1 MITWMQKHKK
11 YLVVTI
17 WVSTIAFV
25 GAGFVGWGA
34 YDFNK
39 SRATSIAKVG
49 DIDIS
54 YQRFEQTY
62 AKLFNYYSQLSQRQL
77 SQEEAE
83 QLGLVNI
90 ATQSLIDQA
99 LLLNYAKDLGLDISD
114 EELISE
120 LIKTPS
126 FQKDGTFDTKTYQS
140 TLQRLKITPKEYENE
155 LKDNLLAQKLL
166 STLGL
171 KADTLAQEL
180 LNADISMSD
189 TIKAK
194 VILATLP
201 KISEDEIKQ
210 SWDKNKDLYLSSQK
224 YELNTHFIPAAKD
237 EKIDENA
244 LKAYYDEN
252 RADYKDGS
260 DKIMPF
266 EEAKSAVMADLA
278 FKNAK
283 KGALEEYLK
292 IKKGDKNA
300 SEILIIDSANANDFP
315 LDELKDAK
323 EGEVL
328 KPFTYK
334 NGYLIA
340 KIAKIIAP
348 QPKSY
353 EEAKADVLSALQ
365 LKKMRENLQANAK
378 ASLEKKEELKQ
389 KIKISKDS
397 DENILGLSQE
407 ESIEFISKVFASTDK
422 SGYILLNDKAVVYE
436 IIEQN
441 LFTPNKQFASL
452 LASNAAN
459 IKKSQ
464 LEQGLILA
472 LQKQYIIKKYY
483 K

>member
-17 WVSTIAFV
+17 WVSTVAFV

-49 DIDIS
+49 DIDVS

-62 AKLFNYYSQLSQRQL
+62 SKLYNYYSQLSGKQL
-77 SQEEAE
+77 SQDEAE

-90 ATQSLIDQA
+90 AAQSLIDQA
-99 LLLNYAKDLGLDISD
+99 LLLNYAKDLGLGVSD

-126 FQKDGTFDTKTYQS
+126 FQKDGNFDAMTYQS

-155 LKDNLLAQKLL
+155 LKDNILTKKLL

-171 KADTLAQEL
+171 KADPLASEL

-194 VILATLP
+194 VILATAP

-224 YELNTHFIPAAKD
+224 YELNTHFISSKNND
-237 EKIDENA
+237 KIDDNA

-252 RADYKDGS
+252 RADYKDSS
-260 DKIMPF
+260 DKIMSF
-266 EEAKSAVMADLA
+266 EEAKNAVLADLN

-283 KGALEEYLK
+283 KTALEEYLK
-292 IKKGDKNA
+292 IKKGEKST
-300 SEILIIDSANANDFP
+300 SENLLVDSANANDFP
-315 LDELKDAK
+315 LDELKDVK
-323 EGEVL
+323 EGDVL
-328 KPFTYK
+328 KPFVYK
-334 NGYLIA
+334 DGYLIV
-340 KIAKIIAP
+340 KIAKIIPP
-348 QPKSY
+348 QPKNY

-378 ASLEKKEELKQ
+378 ATLDKKEELKE
-389 KIKISKDS
+389 KITISKDS
-397 DENILGLSQE
+397 DEAILGLNE
-407 ESIEFISKVFASTDK
+407 EQSVEFISKVFASASKD
-422 SGYILLNDKAVVYE
+422 GYILLDDKAVVYE
-436 IIEQN
+436 IINQN
-441 LFTPNKQFASL
+441 LATQNTQFASL

-464 LEQGLILA
+464 LEQGLVSA
-472 LQKQYIIKKYY
+472 LQKQYTIKKYY

>member
-1 MITWMQKHKK
+1 MQKHKK

-120 LIKTPS
+120 LIKTPN

-201 KISEDEIKQ
+201 KISDDEIKDFAYI
-210 SWDKNKDLYLSSQK
+210 SKKL
-224 YELNTHFIPAAKD
+224 D
-237 EKIDENA
+237 EI
-244 LKAYYDEN
+244 
-252 RADYKDGS
+252 S
-260 DKIMPF
+260 
-266 EEAKSAVMADLA
+266 LA
-278 FKNAK
+278 
-283 KGALEEYLK
+283 
-292 IKKGDKNA
+292 
-300 SEILIIDSANANDFP
+300 IDSLNLWVDKTAGEQRLN
-315 LDELKDAK
+315 LK
-323 EGEVL
+323 
-328 KPFTYK
+328 
-334 NGYLIA
+334 
-340 KIAKIIAP
+340 
-348 QPKSY
+348 
-353 EEAKADVLSALQ
+353 
-365 LKKMRENLQANAK
+365 
-378 ASLEKKEELKQ
+378 
-389 KIKISKDS
+389 
-397 DENILGLSQE
+397 
-407 ESIEFISKVFASTDK
+407 
-422 SGYILLNDKAVVYE
+422 LLNAEKE
-436 IIEQN
+436 K
-441 LFTPNKQFASL
+441 LK
-452 LASNAAN
+452 
-459 IKKSQ
+459 
-464 LEQGLILA
+464 
-472 LQKQYIIKKYY
+472 
-483 K
+483 

>member
-49 DIDIS
+49 DIDVS

-62 AKLFNYYSQLSQRQL
+62 SKLYNYYSQLSGKQL
-77 SQEEAE
+77 SQDEAE

-90 ATQSLIDQA
+90 AVESLIDQA
-99 LLLNYAKDLGLDISD
+99 LLLNYAKDLGLGVSD

-126 FQKDGTFDTKTYQS
+126 FQKDGNFDATTYQS
-140 TLQRLKITPKEYENE
+140 TLQVLKITPKEYENE
-155 LKDNLLAQKLL
+155 LKDNILTKKLL
-166 STLGL
+166 SSLGL
-171 KADTLAQEL
+171 KADPLASEL

-194 VILATLP
+194 VILATAP

-210 SWDKNKDLYLSSQK
+210 SWNKNKDLYLSSQK
-224 YELNTHFIPAAKD
+224 YELNTHFISSKNND
-237 EKIDENA
+237 KIDDNA

-252 RADYKDGS
+252 RADYKDSS
-260 DKIMPF
+260 DKIMSF
-266 EEAKSAVMADLA
+266 EEAKSAVLADLN

-283 KGALEEYLK
+283 KIALEEYLK
-292 IKKGDKNA
+292 IKKGEKNT
-300 SEILIIDSANANDFP
+300 SENLLVDSANANDFP
-315 LDELKDAK
+315 LDELKDVK
-323 EGEVL
+323 EGDVL
-328 KPFTYK
+328 KPFVYK
-334 NGYLIA
+334 DGYLIV
-340 KIAKIIAP
+340 KIAKIIPP

-353 EEAKADVLSALQ
+353 EEAKTDVLSALQ

-378 ASLEKKEELKQ
+378 ATLDKKEELKE
-389 KIKISKDS
+389 KITISKDS
-397 DENILGLSQE
+397 DGAILGLNE
-407 ESIEFISKVFASTDK
+407 EQSIEFISKVFASANKD
-422 SGYILLNDKAVVYE
+422 GYILLDDKAVVYE
-436 IIEQN
+436 IINQN
-441 LFTPNKQFASL
+441 LATQNTQFASL

-464 LEQGLILA
+464 LEQGLISA
-472 LQKQYIIKKYY
+472 LQKQYTIKKYY